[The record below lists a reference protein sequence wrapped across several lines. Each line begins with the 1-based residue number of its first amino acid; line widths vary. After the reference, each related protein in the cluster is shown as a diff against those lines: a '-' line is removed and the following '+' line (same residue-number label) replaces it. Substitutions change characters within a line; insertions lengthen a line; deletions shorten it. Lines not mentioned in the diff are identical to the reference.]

1 MANVGLG
8 QIQRQGARELTL
20 VTSGDDVKDVARFLP
35 PGADSY
41 SAQDVIRHL
50 LPNG

>member
-1 MANVGLG
+1 LANVGLG
-8 QIQRQGARELTL
+8 QIQRQGAPEPILI
-20 VTSGDDVKDVARFLP
+20 TSGDSVADVARFLP

-41 SAQDVIRHL
+41 TAEDVIRQL